1 MINPN
6 ATSDDYV
13 LDGKRW
19 IASVLWERE
28 RERESTLD
36 SKQVYKVKK
45 ENGIPL
51 PHSLQLLCLQLSGG
65 QP

>member
-1 MINPN
+1 MDRI
-6 ATSDDYV
+6 S
-13 LDGKRW
+13 
-19 IASVLWERE
+19 SMRE